1 MKREMHKKNRGE
13 HRQKLKT
20 GALNGGLL
28 KKTLLFTVLPT
39 FLSLV
44 CIYMLVIQSAKSAV
58 TKQSDYLMDSR
69 AQAVASE
76 IDSHF
81 AEYIAQVSVLKHDP
95 KIVEMF
101 QEWSTAP
108 ATAQAANGAQAG
120 AAPIAQSGET
130 AQQAVFAYLTSFM
143 GDNSERIIST
153 WVADKKT
160 KTLENLSDLN
170 AGFEKI
176 SDYDMTT
183 RPWYAKLMDNGGD
196 VGISDPYED
205 IVTGK
210 NMISIIAGVY
220 EQGTN
225 QMLGVVGMDI
235 SMEFLQALGESYSTN
250 DNFLMVLSDSGT
262 ILYHPNGELQN
273 QSMEDAGIHQELISS
288 VEEIQPP
295 EANIQGA
302 KKPKINAFDFQDA
315 NAVGIT
321 VLGQTTG
328 WKIVYGTTLDTY
340 MDAISALQRN
350 ILLVFLGILAVLTA
364 LVVLLGR
371 HMFKPIAEFATTANR
386 MADGEVDLQV
396 LCTTN
401 DEIGMLSTAMSRIVD
416 RLKEYMRYIDEI
428 CGALDQISQ
437 GDLTF
442 KLECEYVGEFAR
454 IKEALLKIQSSL
466 VGTVSNITHSA
477 TEVSSHAKLIAAS
490 SFTFAQG
497 ATAQA
502 DAISNLT
509 TTIDSISGQVTH
521 TAEKA
526 VYAKEKANQTNEK
539 LGESDQKMRELQ
551 AAMEEISSASNQI
564 SNIIGTIDA
573 IAFQTN
579 ILALNAA
586 VEAARA
592 GEAGKGFAVVA
603 DEVRNL
609 ATKSSEAAKTTE
621 ALIQKALAAVQNG
634 NNMTTMV
641 GTALEEVVNGTN
653 EVVAIVEDISQ
664 ATEQQSE
671 SVSQVVQGINQ
682 IAHVVENNT
691 AAAEESAATGKEM
704 EQQAETLDRLVKQFE
719 Y

>member
-1 MKREMHKKNRGE
+1 MKREKQKKKRGE
-13 HRQKLKT
+13 HRQKAKT
-20 GALNGGLL
+20 GALHGGLL

-44 CIYMLVIQSAKSAV
+44 CIYMLVIHSAKSAV
-58 TKQSDYLMDSR
+58 TMQSDYLMDSR

-81 AEYIAQVSVLKHDP
+81 AEYIAQISVLKHDP
-95 KIVEMF
+95 KIEQMF
-101 QEWSTAP
+101 QDWGTTPAAAGTASGGQ
-108 ATAQAANGAQAG
+108 ATAV
-120 AAPIAQSGET
+120 QSGDE
-130 AQQAVFAYLTSFM
+130 AQQAVFDYLMRFM
-143 GDNSERIIST
+143 GDNTDRIMST

-196 VGISDPYED
+196 VSISDPYED
-205 IVTGK
+205 IVTGT
-210 NMISIIAGVY
+210 NMISIIGAVY
-220 EQGTN
+220 EKGSD

-235 SMEFLQALGESYSTN
+235 SMEFLQTLGESYSTN

-262 ILYHPNGELQN
+262 ILYHPNGDLQN
-273 QSMEDAGIHQELISS
+273 QSMADAGIHQALISS
-288 VEEIQPP
+288 VEEVQPP
-295 EANIQGA
+295 EENTQGA
-302 KKPKINAFDFQDA
+302 AKPKINSFDFQDA

-340 MDAISALQRN
+340 MSAISALQRN

-371 HMFKPIAEFATTANR
+371 HMFKPIAEFAATANR

-428 CGALDQISQ
+428 CGALDQISK

-454 IKEALLKIQSSL
+454 IQAALLKIQSSL

-526 VYAKEKANQTNEK
+526 VYAKDKANQTNEK

-704 EQQAETLDRLVKQFE
+704 EQQAETLGRLVKQFE